1 MIKFIPGVHPS
12 YKEQF
17 DKLTRAYISNKVN
30 PWDECACFVG
40 NLLNNEGI
48 WSTMRFGNADEII
61 SGASEPIRVF
71 PNGFL
76 TCTDVM
82 KAENCIDKES
92 AGLYTPE
99 EICQLENM
107 FIGVIVKSGGNYMAW
122 QHNEIETAD
131 EQSLFTA
138 FSKTLDLLKQIHL
151 SKGEI
156 IDEVPEFKRR
166 VMV

>member
-17 DKLTRAYISNKVN
+17 DKLTRAYIN
-30 PWDECACFVG
+30 DEVEPYISCSCFVG
-40 NLLNNEGI
+40 NLLNNKSV
-48 WSTMRFGNADEII
+48 WDFGRRVIGNIETD
-61 SGASEPIRVF
+61 ASCLRV
-71 PNGFL
+71 
-76 TCTDVM
+76 
-82 KAENCIDKES
+82 AQNCIDRES
-92 AGLYTPE
+92 SGLYSVK
-99 EICQLENM
+99 EIVDLEARFMLCVDN
-107 FIGVIVKSGGNYMAW
+107 
-122 QHNEIETAD
+122 HNEEG
-131 EQSLFTA
+131 LFNA